1 VNIEEIANA
10 LDAEI
15 ARLQQVRDAIAGFAG
30 DTKLRGKPLASRSL
44 EAVINFVPVR
54 STSAEVE
61 VFSVSMCGW
70 CRVRS
75 AMGIRAM

>member
-1 VNIEEIANA
+1 MGGFILSTTLGSRRERDLVSLMDGGITYVPRCGNGH
-10 LDAEI
+10 
-15 ARLQQVRDAIAGFAG
+15 RYVRSD
-30 DTKLRGKPLASRSL
+30 L

-70 CRVRS
+70 DRVRS